1 MIVIMLG
8 MRMMG
13 MVMQMRMRM
22 NGILWVMTRRILHD
36 QDCEDVNEDRFIWDQ
51 DNILTIFLLLF
62 LRKAVCVRNQES

>member
-1 MIVIMLG
+1 
-8 MRMMG
+8 

-36 QDCEDVNEDRFIWDQ
+36 QDCEDVNEDRFICDQ

>member
-36 QDCEDVNEDRFIWDQ
+36 QDCEDVNEDRFICDQ